1 MALGGI
7 QVISPDVKLFY
18 KKQNNSAEEGEFA
31 LSPTLP
37 LPPILPPFL
46 RIFHRNEF

>member
-18 KKQNNSAEEGEFA
+18 KKQSNSAEEGEVS
-31 LSPTLP
+31 LSHSFP
-37 LPPILPPFL
+37 LPSILPPFL
-46 RIFHRNEF
+46 RKYHRNEF